1 MYKFFKMTALCAA
14 LAAAGAAGAAT
25 ITLDGTSLSIEDA
38 WKIAA
43 GEADVAIAPEAVKLL
58 EDSHKLVMA
67 SAAKGQAVYGLT
79 VGVGLDKDR
88 EALHRRRQVLPR
100 SARSLPRVQR
110 QRPCARTPPAS
121 VK

>member
-58 EDSHKLVMA
+58 EDSHKLV
-67 SAAKGQAVYGLT
+67 T
-79 VGVGLDKDR
+79 
-88 EALHRRRQVLPR
+88 
-100 SARSLPRVQR
+100 
-110 QRPCARTPPAS
+110 RTPQAKSYLEPEVCHWS
-121 VK
+121 ND

>member
-79 VGVGLDKDR
+79 ASTR
-88 EALHRRRQVLPR
+88 TR
-100 SARSLPRVQR
+100 SSSPPTASSPPKCSKPPARSTTT
-110 QRPCARTPPAS
+110 PCARTPPAS